1 MKQHILTHEII
12 AAVSGDDREVLKA
25 ISWKCYKEHDRIRG
39 SLPDNADFDF
49 TVVNPAE
56 LTFSYFFIEESQLWG
71 TAIYGQN
78 KQTPMVQKLI
88 RAANLENG
96 KHYFR
101 MVKAIFSDPVK
112 LAASAEEILKDW
124 VTDITLGYY
133 QSRVSYL
140 KTMRDQRN
148 HDEV

>member
-12 AAVSGDDREVLKA
+12 AAVSSDDREVLKA
-25 ISWKCYKEHDRIRG
+25 ISWKCFKEYGRIRE

-56 LTFSYFFIEESQLWG
+56 LTFSYFFLEESKLWG
-71 TAIYGQN
+71 LAVYGQN
-78 KQTPMVQKLI
+78 KGTPMVQKII

-101 MVKAIFSDPVK
+101 LVKNIFNDPVK
-112 LAASAEEILKDW
+112 LAASAEELLKDW
-124 VTDITLGYY
+124 LTDITLGYY
-133 QSRVSYL
+133 QSRMSYL